1 MWTVR
6 SVLKETL
13 RRIKRFLPLLSK
25 EERFSFC
32 PVDPGKL
39 YRSAQPDKKTLSYFI
54 KKYRLRSVIVL
65 TEHYDRQE
73 KELVQ
78 SMGLIFTHIP
88 LRTEMPPDDEQANS
102 FLFFLSNSGNLPALV
117 HCIQGRDRT
126 GCLCFLYRVE
136 QMGWSTEMAYHE
148 MRNLGFESLPKHIR
162 TQRYIKGWLE
172 KRYGIK
178 FSLYG

>member
-39 YRSAQPDKKTLSYFI
+39 YRSAQPDKITLSYFI
-54 KKYRLRSVIVL
+54 KKYPLLSVIVL
-65 TEHYDRQE
+65 TEQYDRQE

-78 SMGLIFTHIP
+78 SMGLIFTQIP
-88 LRTEMPPDDEQANS
+88 LKAEVPPDDEQANY
-102 FLFFLSNSGNLPALV
+102 LIFFLS
-117 HCIQGRDRT
+117 
-126 GCLCFLYRVE
+126 
-136 QMGWSTEMAYHE
+136 
-148 MRNLGFESLPKHIR
+148 
-162 TQRYIKGWLE
+162 
-172 KRYGIK
+172 
-178 FSLYG
+178 